1 MALSPNQ
8 NEGIFKSLPP
18 ALLGAFP
25 DLSASSSGVK
35 LVPDIST
42 NHLWDFSDS
51 PPWLMFQQCSFGIER
66 SPCRLPSD
74 SLRNS
79 LRKHVLPNSLRH
91 ALISLTGKETRGSKK
106 CKEQSLNC
114 CLLTSLET
122 RCWPRDARE
131 RWTPSLLKTHVDT
144 FQSSSPKCCTV
155 LTWFELN
162 FNGSKAYKYEY
173 VGIY

>member
-8 NEGIFKSLPP
+8 NEGMFTSCTVLV
-18 ALLGAFP
+18 LYVV
-25 DLSASSSGVK
+25 SASSGGAK

-74 SLRNS
+74 SLWNS
-79 LRKHVLPNSLRH
+79 LCKHVLPNSLRH
-91 ALISLTGKETRGSKK
+91 ALISLTGKETRGSKN

-114 CLLTSLET
+114 WGFFFMSSGQDVMTAWCQGDVKATSVEKKTSNSRRCLSEL
-122 RCWPRDARE
+122 
-131 RWTPSLLKTHVDT
+131 HVKMH
-144 FQSSSPKCCTV
+144 PLHGV
-155 LTWFELN
+155 N
-162 FNGSKAYKYEY
+162 R
-173 VGIY
+173 V